1 MSIRNNFAFH
11 MEFEKLKAR
20 EIADLIASRQY
31 SCAQVTDYFLSRIER
46 LNPQI
51 NAIISSNRQ
60 RAITQAEQLD
70 RLLTSTKTNLPR
82 LFGVPVVLKDNM
94 QVKGEP
100 TTCASKI
107 LAGHIA
113 MYDAGITVKCLDSGM
128 VIIGK
133 ANLDEFA
140 MGSSNENSA
149 YGPVRNPID
158 KSKVPGGSSGGSAA
172 AVAAGMAPLAFGSD
186 TGGSVRLPASFC
198 GIVGLRP
205 SYGRISRYGLVAFA
219 SSLDQIGPFAL
230 DTTDMALVFSAVA
243 GYDRRDSTSVNQPV
257 PDFSTNLE
265 KGLKGLRIGVPREYF
280 GEGIEQPVRDAVNKV
295 IDGLQSEKVEIV
307 DISLP
312 TTKYCIAIYYIVAN
326 AEASSNL
333 ARYDGV
339 KYGLR
344 VDADSL
350 LDMYCATRTA
360 GFGAE
365 VKRRILLGTYVLS
378 AGYYDAYYRR
388 ALKVRSLIRA
398 DFDEAFKKCDL
409 ILSPTSPSTAFGFGE
424 RTDDPLKM
432 YLSDVFT
439 VAAPLAGIPAISL
452 PCGTD
457 SSGMPVGLQLM
468 GRYFDEESLLRGSYH
483 IERMLAR
490 G

>member
-1 MSIRNNFAFH
+1 L
-11 MEFEKLKAR
+11 EKLKAR
-20 EIADLIASRQY
+20 EIAALIAAGD
-31 SCAQVTDYFLSRIER
+31 CTCTETADFFLSRIES
-46 LNPQI
+46 LNPKI
-51 NAIISSNRQ
+51 NAFISFDRTAAMA
-60 RAITQAEQLD
+60 RAEELD
-70 RLLTSTKTNLPR
+70 RALKSGKAELSPLY
-82 LFGVPVVLKDNM
+82 GVPVALKDNM
-94 QVKGEP
+94 QVKGQP

-107 LAGHIA
+107 LTGHTA
-113 MYDAGITVKCLDSGM
+113 VYDAGITVKCLKAGM
-128 VIIGK
+128 VIVGK
-133 ANLDEFA
+133 TNLDEFA

-149 YGPVRNPID
+149 FGPVRNPINT
-158 KSKVPGGSSGGSAA
+158 SKVPGGSSGGSAA
-172 AVAAGMAPLAFGSD
+172 AVAAAMAPLAFGSD
-186 TGGSVRLPASFC
+186 TGGSVRLPAAFC

-230 DTTDMALVFSAVA
+230 DTTDMALVLAAAA
-243 GYDRRDSTSVNQPV
+243 GHDRHDSTSVNQPV
-257 PDFSTNLE
+257 PDYAASLE
-265 KGLKGLRIGVPREYF
+265 QGLANLRIGIPREYF
-280 GEGIEQPVRDAVNKV
+280 GEGIEQPVRSA
-295 IDGLQSEKVEIV
+295 IDNLISGLRADGVKLV

-312 TTKYCIAIYYIVAN
+312 TTKYCIAIYYIIAN

-344 VDADSL
+344 IAADSL
-350 LDMYCATRTA
+350 IDMYCATRTA

-365 VKRRILLGTYVLS
+365 VKRRIMLGTYVLS

-409 ILSPTSPSTAFGFGE
+409 ILSPTSPSTAFAFGE

-439 VAAPLAGIPAISL
+439 VAAPLAGLPAISL
-452 PCGTD
+452 PCGLD
-457 SSGMPVGLQLM
+457 PAGLPIGVQLV